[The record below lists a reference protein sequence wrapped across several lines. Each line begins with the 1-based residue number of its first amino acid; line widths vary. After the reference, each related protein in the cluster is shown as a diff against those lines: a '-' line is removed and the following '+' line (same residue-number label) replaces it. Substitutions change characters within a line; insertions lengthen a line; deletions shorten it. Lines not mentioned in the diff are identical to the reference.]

1 MCLSFMLLRMLNLS
15 VFYFFDVSVAPFI
28 YVLIIV
34 LSFIVLFVNKSR
46 SSLCTHA
53 RAFA

>member
-15 VFYFFDVSVAPFI
+15 VFHFCDVFVASFI

-34 LSFIVLFVNKSR
+34 LSFIILFMNKSQ